1 VENAKNIRA
10 SCQTLSSI
18 VAIDAHYGRSD
29 ARFFFRPSFFC
40 MVSVKGATSVVEE
53 TYYHAR
59 EVPLRSRLLPPTV
72 LIIGALLL
80 NGCGN
85 LPFIGQSGAQPTA
98 QPTAPSGG
106 SSGAAPTRAPQPT
119 PAAAQPTAAPSG
131 GGTQPAPAPPAS
143 GGGGAQ
149 PMPMPQTPSGGGTQP
164 APAPPASGGG
174 ENVSVPGSQ
183 ANLSQLESYRVAI
196 TWKLTG
202 KTTDGKNV
210 EEQTTYT
217 QALHRPSN
225 TSYTLVVENKPG
237 AQGTRSEIYS
247 VGDTLYIYEKD
258 RGVCQP
264 AMMAGMGDML
274 RGITDSMTA
283 PLRTGDAKLVNR
295 GETINGILTDRY
307 TLDEA
312 SASQFG
318 AVVEKAD
325 LWVAREGGYLV
336 KYDLTIKVMPG
347 SMNPANIPADVA
359 TFSEG
364 TIAYNWTLEDINKT
378 TITIPSVCSS
388 QTVGVDLP
396 LPPGTQVDMAM
407 GNITMGKAKASMDSV
422 LAFFKTEYPKLG
434 YQLTYETGDAQSGYI
449 LEFAKSGQKV
459 TVQFS
464 TSSDGSV
471 GITLMRE

>member
-1 VENAKNIRA
+1 
-10 SCQTLSSI
+10 
-18 VAIDAHYGRSD
+18 
-29 ARFFFRPSFFC
+29 
-40 MVSVKGATSVVEE
+40 M
-53 TYYHAR
+53 
-59 EVPLRSRLLPPTV
+59 RSRLLPPTV

-85 LPFIGQSGAQPTA
+85 LPFIGQGGAQPTS
-98 QPTAPSGG
+98 QPTASSGG

-119 PAAAQPTAAPSG
+119 REAAQPTAAPSG
-131 GGTQPAPAPPAS
+131 GGTQPA
-143 GGGGAQ
+143 
-149 PMPMPQTPSGGGTQP
+149 PMPQTPSGGGTQP

-174 ENVSVPGSQ
+174 ESISVPGSQ
-183 ANLSQLESYRVAI
+183 ANLSQLESYRVIIA
-196 TWKLTG
+196 WKLTG
-202 KTTDGKNV
+202 KTTDGKDV
-210 EEQTTYT
+210 DEQTTYT
-217 QALHRPSN
+217 QAVHRPSN
-225 TSYTLVVENKPG
+225 TGYTLVVENKPG

-258 RGVCQP
+258 SGACQP
-264 AMMAGMGDML
+264 AMMSGMGDML
-274 RGITDSMTA
+274 RGITDAMTA
-283 PLRTGDAKLVNR
+283 PLQTGEAKLVNR

-307 TLDEA
+307 TLNEA
-312 SASQFG
+312 SMSQFG

-336 KYDLTIKVMPG
+336 KYDLTIKVAPG

-359 TFSEG
+359 TLSEG
-364 TIAYNWTLEDINKT
+364 TIAYNWALEDINKT

-396 LPPGTQVDMAM
+396 LPPGTQVDMEM
-407 GNITMGKAKASMDSV
+407 GNLTMGKVSASMDSV

-449 LEFAKSGQKV
+449 LEFVKDGQKV

>member
-1 VENAKNIRA
+1 
-10 SCQTLSSI
+10 
-18 VAIDAHYGRSD
+18 
-29 ARFFFRPSFFC
+29 
-40 MVSVKGATSVVEE
+40 
-53 TYYHAR
+53 
-59 EVPLRSRLLPPTV
+59 
-72 LIIGALLL
+72 
-80 NGCGN
+80 
-85 LPFIGQSGAQPTA
+85 
-98 QPTAPSGG
+98 
-106 SSGAAPTRAPQPT
+106 
-119 PAAAQPTAAPSG
+119 
-131 GGTQPAPAPPAS
+131 
-143 GGGGAQ
+143 
-149 PMPMPQTPSGGGTQP
+149 MPMPQTPSGGGTQP

-183 ANLSQLESYRVAI
+183 ANLSQLESYRVIIA
-196 TWKLTG
+196 WKLTG

-247 VGDTLYIYEKD
+247 VGDTLYIYEQAS
-258 RGVCQP
+258 GACQP

-274 RGITDSMTA
+274 RGITDAMTA

-336 KYDLTIKVMPG
+336 KYDLTIKVAPG

-407 GNITMGKAKASMDSV
+407 GNLTMGKVSASMDSV

>member
-1 VENAKNIRA
+1 
-10 SCQTLSSI
+10 
-18 VAIDAHYGRSD
+18 
-29 ARFFFRPSFFC
+29 
-40 MVSVKGATSVVEE
+40 M
-53 TYYHAR
+53 
-59 EVPLRSRLLPPTV
+59 RSRLLPPTV

-85 LPFIGQSGAQPTA
+85 LPFIGQGGAQPTS
-98 QPTAPSGG
+98 QPTASSGG

-119 PAAAQPTAAPSG
+119 REAAQPTAAPSG
-131 GGTQPAPAPPAS
+131 GGTQPA
-143 GGGGAQ
+143 
-149 PMPMPQTPSGGGTQP
+149 PMPQTPSGGGTQP

-174 ENVSVPGSQ
+174 ESISVPGSQ
-183 ANLSQLESYRVAI
+183 ANLSQLESYRVIIA
-196 TWKLTG
+196 WKLTG
-202 KTTDGKNV
+202 KTTDGKDV
-210 EEQTTYT
+210 DEQTTYT
-217 QALHRPSN
+217 QAVHRPSN
-225 TSYTLVVENKPG
+225 TGYTLVVENKPG

-258 RGVCQP
+258 SGACQP
-264 AMMAGMGDML
+264 AMMSGMGDML
-274 RGITDSMTA
+274 RGITDAMTA
-283 PLRTGDAKLVNR
+283 PLQTGEAKLVNR

-307 TLDEA
+307 TLNEA
-312 SASQFG
+312 SMSQFG

-336 KYDLTIKVMPG
+336 KYDLTIKVAPG

-359 TFSEG
+359 TLSEG
-364 TIAYNWTLEDINKT
+364 TIAYNWALEDINKT
-378 TITIPSVCSS
+378 TITIPSACSS

-396 LPPGTQVDMAM
+396 LPSGTQVDMEM
-407 GNITMGKAKASMDSV
+407 GNLTMGKVSASMDSV

-434 YQLTYETGDAQSGYI
+434 YQQTYETGDAQSGYI
-449 LEFAKSGQKV
+449 LEFVKDGQKV

>member
-1 VENAKNIRA
+1 
-10 SCQTLSSI
+10 
-18 VAIDAHYGRSD
+18 
-29 ARFFFRPSFFC
+29 
-40 MVSVKGATSVVEE
+40 
-53 TYYHAR
+53 
-59 EVPLRSRLLPPTV
+59 
-72 LIIGALLL
+72 
-80 NGCGN
+80 
-85 LPFIGQSGAQPTA
+85 
-98 QPTAPSGG
+98 
-106 SSGAAPTRAPQPT
+106 
-119 PAAAQPTAAPSG
+119 
-131 GGTQPAPAPPAS
+131 
-143 GGGGAQ
+143 
-149 PMPMPQTPSGGGTQP
+149 
-164 APAPPASGGG
+164 
-174 ENVSVPGSQ
+174 VPGSQ
-183 ANLSQLESYRVAI
+183 ANLSQLESYRVIIA
-196 TWKLTG
+196 WKLTG

-225 TSYTLVVENKPG
+225 TSHTLVVENKPG

-258 RGVCQP
+258 RGACQP

-274 RGITDSMTA
+274 RSITDSMTA
-283 PLRTGDAKLVNR
+283 PLRTGNAKLVNR
-295 GETINGILTDRY
+295 GETINGVLTDRY
-307 TLDEA
+307 TLDET

-318 AVVEKAD
+318 TVVEKAD

-407 GNITMGKAKASMDSV
+407 GNMTMGKAKASMDSV

-449 LEFAKSGQKV
+449 LEFVKSDQKV